1 MKLSLA
7 RVFFSVCVAL
17 ATHASGQT
25 VSVWTGNSGDGQW
38 ATAGN
43 WNPNGE
49 PAASNEAIVD
59 TAATIALP
67 TTAVGSLFLQSNAIN
82 LTVVGTTFTANDISV
97 DTGATVNLN
106 IGAGASVVSAN
117 SGSPNASTFV
127 GDGSGSGVLNLT
139 GGGSL
144 NFTSATLGSGVGI
157 GGTGNF
163 NQSGGTVVNVTAA
176 GQNGFFVIGADG
188 NVSIPSSLPP
198 NSQTALGGVGTYT
211 ISQSATL
218 NADSVAIG
226 IGSGLGSG
234 NGTGGSTA
242 TTGLLNINGGGVNIT
257 NLILG
262 VGSPN
267 STDTVAHVSGGVSQT
282 AGTAVVSNL
291 DVGVATG
298 AVATYALSGGTLT
311 VSTDLNI
318 GGSGATGSMTLS
330 NTGTLTD
337 NGTFEIGSTG
347 GTGAFTYAGGSLAT
361 QGISVG
367 AQGTFNQN
375 ASFAPTLAS
384 NPITLTNGI
393 YNLNSGTIS
402 LGGDTSLA
410 TCAIQGTGS
419 FNFAGGTVVTTSAW
433 TDTLNS
439 AFTGT
444 SGLNTAAGAA
454 TLSGT
459 LTGIGTLD
467 LTGGNT
473 VNLTGTGNSGSWGIN
488 LAGGSTLN
496 ATNVNSLS
504 TSGSY
509 AIGSGSTFNLGATGN
524 NVDTFHGNVSDFSN
538 NAGLAMFNLTGF
550 TNANKLVLAGTTALS
565 LNSATNIGAATLE
578 VDHGTISNVT
588 GTNATDTLD
597 IGGSSAGNV
606 RLLGFNSLPVVT
618 VNSGSILLAG
628 NSTAGAFAITG
639 NINNMGGTLGTL
651 GTLNTP
657 APLLIGGSLTSN
669 GTLLVNSNS
678 LAIDTYGSAAHP
690 LTSATL
696 SGTVK
701 VTGLGS
707 VSNVPIVFTTGGVT
721 ATIGSAPGDLMTN
734 APTALYSSSLA
745 IQGANLV
752 LSTTQGY
759 VTSFAQTPNEA
770 AVGHSID
777 YLIAKGVPLPTA
789 FIPVLTVFDT
799 LTASQIPAALEELTP
814 ESLQYSRNIAFEN
827 STFLAL
833 RMNGIDANLRNGVG
847 GLDTNAISIVAPG
860 FDSGLGRSLGS
871 MLAYN
876 SPPYHTPGPMGTDFY
891 PGEVPAAS
899 SPYASSSSKHN
910 LNGSSDS
917 GESMSDSTTH
927 EATYQTG
934 QGQPDWSR
942 VSEFI
947 GGDVIL
953 ADLNRNSTGANAPSS
968 KANYTAGDATAG
980 VSFRITP
987 HLQAGVL
994 FDYNH
999 TDAKTD
1005 SSGSRTVVNS
1015 YSPGLFATYSDHGF
1029 YANGLFSFGYN
1040 TYSNNRMINFLNETA
1055 DSDPSGQQYVGD
1067 LDVGYDFHPDKAWI
1081 AGPTLGVTYT
1091 HLDIDSFTE
1100 TGAPGADLS
1109 IQEQNVDS
1117 LRSRLGG
1124 HVIYQTRV
1132 NYVLL
1137 QPNLTAMWQHEYL
1150 TGGGGITSSFS
1161 DYTTTPFTIQAA
1173 SVSRDSALLGTGL
1186 TATFGNVLS
1195 LSLNYTADVN
1205 TGDYF
1210 AQTIMAGFNA
1220 RF

>member
-1 MKLSLA
+1 MKLTLA
-7 RVFFSVCVAL
+7 RVFFCAWAAL
-17 ATHASGQT
+17 ATHAHGQT
-25 VSVWTGNSGDGQW
+25 VSVWTGSSGDGQW

-49 PAASNEAIVD
+49 PVAPNEANVD

-67 TTAVGSLFLQSNAIN
+67 TTSIGSLFLQSNTIN
-82 LTVVGTTFTANDISV
+82 LTVSGATFTANDISI

-106 IGAGASVVSAN
+106 IGAGASIVSAN

-127 GDGSGSGVLNLT
+127 GDGSGAGLLNLT

-157 GGTGNF
+157 GGTGVF
-163 NQSGGTVVNVTAA
+163 NQSGSTVVNVTAA

-226 IGSGLGSG
+226 IGSGLGGG

-242 TTGLLNINGGGVNIT
+242 TTGLLNINGGSVTIT
-257 NLILG
+257 NLVLG

-267 STDTVAHVSGGVSQT
+267 STDTVANVSGSVSQT
-282 AGTAVVSNL
+282 AGTAVVSDL
-291 DVGVATG
+291 AIGVASG
-298 AVATYALSGGTLT
+298 AVANYALSGGTLT
-311 VSTDLNI
+311 VDTDLNV

-330 NTGTLTD
+330 GGTLTD

-347 GTGAFTYAGGSLAT
+347 GTGTFTYAGGSLAT
-361 QGISVG
+361 LGIVVG

-375 ASFAPTLAS
+375 ANFTPTLAS
-384 NPITLTNGI
+384 NPITLTNGT

-402 LGGDTSLA
+402 LGGDTSMA

-433 TDTLNS
+433 NDTLNS
-439 AFTGT
+439 VFTGT
-444 SGLNTAAGAA
+444 SGLNDAAGAA

-459 LTGIGTLD
+459 ITGTGTLD
-467 LTGGNT
+467 ITGGNA
-473 VNLTGTGNSGSWGIN
+473 VNLTGTGNSGSWGLQIS
-488 LAGGSTLN
+488 GGSTLN

-524 NVDTFHGNVSDFSN
+524 NVDILGGRVSDYSN
-538 NAGLAMFNLTGF
+538 NAGMAMFNLTGF
-550 TNANKLVLAGTTALS
+550 TNANKLVLAGTTTLS

-578 VDHGTISNVT
+578 VDNGTISNIT
-588 GTNATDTLD
+588 GTNATDTLE
-597 IGGSSAGNV
+597 IGGNAPGNV
-606 RLLGFNSLPVVT
+606 RLQGFNSVPVVT
-618 VNSGSILLAG
+618 VNSGSMLLAG
-628 NSTAGAFAITG
+628 DSTAGTFAITG
-639 NINNMGGTLGTL
+639 NVNNVGGTLGTL

-669 GTLLVNSNS
+669 GTLLVNSNG

-696 SGTVK
+696 SGAVK
-701 VTGLGS
+701 LTGIGS
-707 VSNVPIVFTTGGVT
+707 ISHVPIVFTTGGVT
-721 ATIGSAPGDLMTN
+721 ATIGSAPGDLTTN
-734 APTALYSSSLA
+734 PPTALFSSSLA
-745 IQGANLV
+745 IQGTNLV
-752 LSTTQGY
+752 LSTTQSY
-759 VTSFAQTPNEA
+759 VTGFAQTPNEA

-789 FIPVLTVFDT
+789 FIPVLTAFDT
-799 LTASQIPAALEELTP
+799 LTASQIPAALEECTP

-827 STFLAL
+827 STFLAE

-871 MLAYN
+871 MLASSAPAYRV
-876 SPPYHTPGPMGTDFY
+876 PGADFY
-891 PGEVPAAS
+891 PGDEPASS
-899 SPYASSSSKHN
+899 SPYPSSSSKHS
-910 LNGSSDS
+910 LNTSSGS
-917 GESMSDSTTH
+917 GETMSDSTPH

-934 QGQPDWSR
+934 KRQPDWSR

-953 ADLNRNSTGANAPSS
+953 ADLNRSSSAANAPSS

-980 VSFRITP
+980 VSFRMTS

-999 TDAKTD
+999 TNAKTD
-1005 SSGSRTVVNS
+1005 SSGSRTIVNS
-1015 YSPGLFATYSDHGF
+1015 YLPGLFATYSDHGF

-1040 TYSNNRMINFLNETA
+1040 TYSNNRNINFLNEKAT
-1055 DSDPSGQQYVGD
+1055 SDPSGQQYVGN

-1091 HLDIDSFTE
+1091 HLDVDSFTE
-1100 TGAPGADLS
+1100 TGAPGANLN

-1137 QPNLTAMWQHEYL
+1137 QPHLTAMWQHEYL
-1150 TGGGGITSSFS
+1150 DNGTGITSSFS
-1161 DYTTTPFTIQAA
+1161 DYPTTPFTIQAA

-1186 TATFGNVLS
+1186 TATFGSVLS